1 MVLVLV
7 GTQKQDFSRIFNE
20 IEKSELLKDEK
31 IIAQSGYTKYDSK
44 KIEMIPFMKREKLV
58 ELIKEADCIIC
69 HGGVGTIF
77 DSLYEKKKILAVPRL
92 EKFKEHINDHQ
103 IEVCRKL
110 SEEGYILYFL
120 DGENFDEKIKLLK
133 NSDFK
138 EYKNDNK
145 FLEVLRKEI

>member
-20 IEKSELLKDEK
+20 IEKSELLENEK

-58 ELIKEADCIIC
+58 ELIKEADYIIC

-92 EKFKEHINDHQ
+92 EKYKEHINDHQ